1 MQMDSQICMF
11 RSSKIDFVAELVI
24 RGLEHV
30 AEEILLMIE
39 RPQDL
44 SSSQLVSKL
53 ATSVTYWP
61 TGIQSFTKKYF
72 QNVVFALQH

>member
-1 MQMDSQICMF
+1 MS
-11 RSSKIDFVAELVI
+11 RLSKIDFVAELVI

-30 AEEILLMIE
+30 AEEILLMID
-39 RPQDL
+39 RPQDI

-53 ATSVTYWP
+53 AASVTYFP
-61 TGIQSFTKKYF
+61 IGIQSCTKKYF